1 LLLLKS
7 SINKKIKIGDKVKKL
22 AYILICIVAIG
33 CKINYSFTGA
43 SIPED
48 VKTVS
53 VKTFQIFA
61 PLANANMSQTFTEA
75 LKDKFLSQTNLDLV
89 AKDGDLQFEGA
100 ITGYQISSV
109 AIQGNE
115 TAALN
120 RLLITVKVTFT
131 NTKEAEYDFETN
143 FSRFADYETSQDL
156 AAIEDGLIT
165 EINEQL
171 TQDIFNKAVSNW

>member
-1 LLLLKS
+1 M
-7 SINKKIKIGDKVKKL
+7 KKFG
-22 AYILICIVAIG
+22 YILICVILTS
-33 CKINYSFTGA
+33 CKVNYSFTGA
-43 SIPED
+43 SIPEA

-53 VKTFQIFA
+53 VQIFQSYA

-89 AKDGDLQFEGA
+89 SDNGDLQFDGS
-100 ITGYQISSV
+100 ITGYSVTSV

-120 RLLITVKVTFT
+120 RLTITVKVKFT
-131 NTKEAEYDFETN
+131 NTKDD
-143 FSRFADYETSQDL
+143 SLDYETSFSRYTDYESSQNL
-156 AAIEDGLIT
+156 GSIEDGLII
-165 EINEQL
+165 EINDQL

>member
-1 LLLLKS
+1 M
-7 SINKKIKIGDKVKKL
+7 VC
-22 AYILICIVAIG
+22 AVALG
-33 CKINYSFTGA
+33 CKVNYSFTGA

-53 VKTFQIFA
+53 VKTFQSFA
-61 PLANANMSQTFTEA
+61 PLANPNLSQTFTEA
-75 LKDKFLSQTNLDLV
+75 LKDKFLAQTNLDLV
-89 AKDGDLQFEGA
+89 SKNGDLQFEGS
-100 ITGYQISSV
+100 ITGYNITSV

-120 RLLITVKVTFT
+120 RLTIIVKVKFT
-131 NTKEAEYDFETN
+131 NTKDSDLDFETS
-143 FSRFADYETSQDL
+143 FSRYTDYESSQNL
-156 AAIEDGLIT
+156 ASIEEGLIT

>member
-1 LLLLKS
+1 MKKS
-7 SINKKIKIGDKVKKL
+7 LII
-22 AYILICIVAIG
+22 ILCVVAIG
-33 CKINYSFTGA
+33 CKMNYSFTGA
-43 SIPED
+43 SIPEE

-53 VKTFQIFA
+53 VKTFQVYA
-61 PLANANMSQTFTEA
+61 PLANSNMSQTFTEA

-100 ITGYQISSV
+100 ITGYAISSV

-120 RLLITVKVTFT
+120 RLLITVKVTF
-131 NTKEAEYDFETN
+131 NNIKEEEYDFETS
-143 FSRFADYETSQDL
+143 FSRYADYETSLDL
-156 AAIEDGLIT
+156 SAIEDGLIT

>member
-1 LLLLKS
+1 MKQLFYLF
-7 SINKKIKIGDKVKKL
+7 
-22 AYILICIVAIG
+22 ICIVTLG
-33 CKINYSFTGA
+33 CKMNYSFTGA
-43 SIPED
+43 SIPEN

-53 VKTFQIFA
+53 VTTFQVFA

-75 LKDKFLSQTNLDLV
+75 LKDKFIAQTNLDLV
-89 AKDGDLQFEGA
+89 SKNGDLQFDGA
-100 ITGYQISSV
+100 ITGYAISSV

-120 RLLITVKVTFT
+120 RLLITVKVKFV
-131 NTKEAEYDFETN
+131 NTKDDAFDFETN

-156 AAIEDGLIT
+156 STIEDGLIA

>member
-1 LLLLKS
+1 LKNLVF
-7 SINKKIKIGDKVKKL
+7 II
-22 AYILICIVAIG
+22 ICFVAIS

-53 VKTFQIFA
+53 VETFQVYA
-61 PLANANMSQTFTEA
+61 PLANANISQTFTEA
-75 LKDKFLSQTNLDLV
+75 LKDKFVSQTNLDLV
-89 AKDGDLQFEGA
+89 SKNGDLQFEGA
-100 ITGYQISSV
+100 ITGYKISSV

-120 RLLITVKVTFT
+120 RLLITVKVKFT
-131 NTKEAEYDFETN
+131 NTKDENYDFDSN
-143 FSRFADYETSQDL
+143 FSRYADYETSQDL
-156 AAIEDGLIT
+156 TAVEDGLIA